1 MPAAKPPIV
10 ISLGGSLVVP
20 EEIEVGFLKS
30 FKKLIEQQLA
40 LGQRFILIIGG
51 GRTARRYQ
59 HAARKISTLTPVDL
73 DWLGIHATR
82 LNAHLLRTIFRKDAH
97 PQIITDRKKINPKI
111 RAAIIIAAGFKP
123 GSSTDYDAVL
133 LAKAYQAK
141 TILNLS
147 NVDWVYDADPRINK
161 KAKPIERMTWKTL
174 VKLVGT
180 RWDPGAHVP
189 FDPVASKWA
198 AKWGM
203 RVIITRGNDL
213 ANLKRHFFG
222 KTARGTVIAS

>member
-1 MPAAKPPIV
+1 MPTPKPPIV

-20 EEIEVGFLKS
+20 EEIEVGFLKA
-30 FKKLIEQQLA
+30 FKKLIEQQLRR
-40 LGQRFILIIGG
+40 GQRFILIIGG

-59 HAARKISTLTPVDL
+59 HAARKISTLTPIDL

-82 LNAHLLRTIFRKDAH
+82 LNAHLLRTIFRKHAY

-111 RAAIIIAAGFKP
+111 RSEIIVAAGFKP

-133 LAKAYQAK
+133 LAKAYGAQ

-147 NVDWVYDADPRINK
+147 NIDWVYDADPRK
-161 KAKPIERMTWKTL
+161 KKNAKPIKRMSWKTL

-180 RWDPGAHVP
+180 HWDPGAHVP

-198 AKWGM
+198 AQWGM
-203 RVIITRGNDL
+203 KVIITRGSDL
-213 ANLKRHFFG
+213 ANLKKHFVG
-222 KTARGTVIAS
+222 QPAKGTTIE